1 MTLRD
6 GRIAQDAYFA
16 GDGYVRAKIWV
27 GAKNERHRGSP
38 EWDSV
43 PLNLM
48 PEDWLREMKESAEA
62 ALQLAA

>member
-6 GRIAQDAYFA
+6 GRIAQDVYFT

-27 GAKNERHRGSP
+27 GAKNERERGNP

-48 PEDWLREMKESAEA
+48 PDEWLREIQVATQDALRA
-62 ALQLAA
+62 A